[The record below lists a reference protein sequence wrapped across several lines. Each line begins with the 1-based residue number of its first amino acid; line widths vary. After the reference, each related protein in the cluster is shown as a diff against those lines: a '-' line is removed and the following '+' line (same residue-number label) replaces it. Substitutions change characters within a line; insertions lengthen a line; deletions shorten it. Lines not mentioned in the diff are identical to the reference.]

1 MRPPED
7 RPNIILINCDDLG
20 YGDVGCYGSKV
31 NKTPAIDRL
40 AAEGMRF
47 TDFYMVSPVCSPSRG
62 GMMTGCLPPRIGFGE
77 FNGAWVLFPGHAE
90 GLNPSEITVAKLLKQ
105 RGYATGLVGKWHCGD
120 QPDFLPTRHGF
131 DTYFGL
137 PYSNDMGRQSCRGE
151 NQLPPLPLLRGEE
164 IVQEQ
169 PDQAGITERY
179 AQECVDFIRAN
190 KAGPFFLYL
199 AHMHVHLPL
208 IVAKRFLDQ
217 AQNGPYG
224 AAVEAI
230 DWVTGVILHEL
241 EKLGLDRHTL
251 IVFTSDNG
259 SRGDNGGS
267 NFPLR
272 GGKGSTWE
280 GGMRLPFI
288 ARWPGK
294 IPAGTISSEVTAS
307 IDFLPT
313 FAALAGGSAPTDR
326 VIDGRDIRDLLFD
339 VKGAHSP
346 HEAFPYYKRNQ
357 LEAMRMGKWKLH
369 LRKDENVIHEL
380 YDLEADIAETHNL
393 HDQCPE
399 IVAAFQPHI
408 ERYRDDIGDS
418 AVSRE
423 GKNCRAVG
431 RVENPV
437 PLTTYDPQ
445 HPYIIAMY
453 DGQAG

>member
-1 MRPPED
+1 MRSPED
-7 RPNIILINCDDLG
+7 HPNIILINCDDLG

-40 AAEGMRF
+40 AAEGIRF

-90 GLNPSEITVAKLLKQ
+90 GLNPSEITVAKILKGQ
-105 RGYATGLVGKWHCGD
+105 GYATGLVGKWHCGD

-137 PYSNDMGRQSCRGE
+137 PYSNDMGRQACHAKAW
-151 NQLPPLPLLRGEE
+151 PPLPLIRDEE
-164 IVQEQ
+164 VIQEQ
-169 PDQAGITERY
+169 PDQAALTERY

-190 KAGPFFLYL
+190 RAGPFFLYL

-230 DWVTGVILHEL
+230 DWVTGVILYEL
-241 EKLGLDRHTL
+241 EKLGLDRNTL
-251 IVFTSDNG
+251 VIFTSDNG

-272 GGKGSTWE
+272 AGKGTTWE
-280 GGMRLPFI
+280 GGMRLPCI

-294 IPAGTISSEVTAS
+294 IPAGTVCREMAAS

-313 FAALAGGSAPTDR
+313 FAALAGGCAPKDR
-326 VIDGRDIRDLLFD
+326 VIDGRDIRDLLFNVD
-339 VKGAHSP
+339 GAETP
-346 HEAFPYYKRNQ
+346 HEAFPYYRLNQ

-369 LRKDENVIHEL
+369 LRKGEEVINEL
-380 YDLEADIAETHNL
+380 YDLEADIAEANDL
-393 HDQCPE
+393 YDQFPE
-399 IVAAFQPHI
+399 VVARFQPLI
-408 ERYRDDIGDS
+408 EHYRDDIGDS
-418 AVSRE
+418 AVNRT
-423 GKNCRAVG
+423 GKNCRPVG
-431 RVENPV
+431 RVANPR
-437 PLTTYDPQ
+437 PLTAYDPQ
-445 HPYIIAMY
+445 HPYIVAMY

>member
-62 GMMTGCLPPRIGFGE
+62 GMMTGCIPPRIGFGE
-77 FNGAWVLFPGHAE
+77 FNGCGVLFPGHAE

-105 RGYATGLVGKWHCGD
+105 QGYATALVGKWHCGD
-120 QPDFLPTRHGF
+120 QPEFLPTNHGF
-131 DTYFGL
+131 DTYFGI
-137 PYSNDMGRQSCRGE
+137 PFSNDMGRQNCRE
-151 NQLPPLPLLRGEE
+151 NQLPPLPLLRDAEV
-164 IVQEQ
+164 IQEQ
-169 PDQAGITERY
+169 PDQAGLTERY
-179 AQECVDFIRAN
+179 AQECLNFIRAN
-190 KAGPFFLYL
+190 HAAPFFLYL

-230 DWVTGVILHEL
+230 DWVTDVILHEL
-241 EKLGLDRHTL
+241 EKLDLDRNTL

-272 GGKGSTWE
+272 AGKGTTWE
-280 GGMRLPFI
+280 GGMRLPCI

-294 IPAGTISSEVTAS
+294 IPAGAVSHEVAAS

-313 FAALAGGSAPTDR
+313 FAALAGGRAPVDR
-326 VIDGRDIRDLLFD
+326 VIDGRDIRGLLLNPQ
-339 VKGAHSP
+339 GARSP
-346 HEAFPYYKRNQ
+346 HEVFPYYKVKQ
-357 LEAMRMGKWKLH
+357 IEAMRMGKWKLH
-369 LRKDENVIHEL
+369 LRKDDKVINEL

-393 HDQCPE
+393 FDQHPDV
-399 IVAAFQPHI
+399 VAAFQPFI
-408 ERYRDDIGDS
+408 EHYRDDIGDS
-418 AVSRE
+418 AVNRT
-423 GKNCRAVG
+423 GRNCRPAGKVK
-431 RVENPV
+431 NPV
-437 PLTTYDPQ
+437 PLTSYDPQ
-445 HPYIIAMY
+445 HPYIVAMY